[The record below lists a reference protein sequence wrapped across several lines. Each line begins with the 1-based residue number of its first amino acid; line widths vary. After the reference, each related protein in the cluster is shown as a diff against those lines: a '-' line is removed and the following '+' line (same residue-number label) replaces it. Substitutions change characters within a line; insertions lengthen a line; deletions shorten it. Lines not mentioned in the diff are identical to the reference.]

1 MNQDYKHPFHNP
13 NHATRVSETFFFQ
26 KFVDISNVDK
36 IVSPKYEMLVTYF
49 LTKITLNPCDW
60 VCYGKSKYKFVFL
73 TINFVTNQNRKK

>member
-26 KFVDISNVDK
+26 KFVDINNVDK

-49 LTKITLNPCDW
+49 FDKNYFESLRLILSRTKIEKND
-60 VCYGKSKYKFVFL
+60 FAF
-73 TINFVTNQNRKK
+73 F